1 MQVFWKKGYNG
12 TSIQDLVDATS
23 LNRSSI
29 YNSFGSKQ
37 ELYKLTLK
45 FYEQGTNKQI
55 RKVLLRSDNA
65 LEAIRK
71 ILELTLA
78 PIDNGTSDMGC
89 FIINCKTELGHNDL
103 QLKKWLLNNQDKSL
117 ELFEQLVVEG
127 QEEGLIN
134 NKYSAKVYAHSIFCT
149 FQGLRLTGI
158 LSEEQTVLQEII
170 NQNLNTLK

>member
-1 MQVFWKKGYNG
+1 MNRER
-12 TSIQDLVDATS
+12 I
-23 LNRSSI
+23 NRSEKSC
-29 YNSFGSKQ
+29 FGP
-37 ELYKLTLK
+37 TMRLK
-45 FYEQGTNKQI
+45 PSG
-55 RKVLLRSDNA
+55 
-65 LEAIRK
+65 K

-158 LSEEQTVLQEII
+158 LS
-170 NQNLNTLK
+170 